1 MDKAL
6 CPVWMCGYLTGP
18 NLALMMC
25 TVKST
30 FLGSYTLTWHIGRLL
45 QPRCPH
51 LDDGDVRLVAPS

>member
-1 MDKAL
+1 
-6 CPVWMCGYLTGP
+6 
-18 NLALMMC
+18 MMC

-45 QPRCPH
+45 QPRCLH